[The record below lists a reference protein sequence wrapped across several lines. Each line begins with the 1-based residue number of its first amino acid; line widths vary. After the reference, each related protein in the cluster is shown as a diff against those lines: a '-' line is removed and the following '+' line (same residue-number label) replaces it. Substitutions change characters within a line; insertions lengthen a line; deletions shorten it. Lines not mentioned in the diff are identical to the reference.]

1 MNVSTAYLTDI
12 HKIPRRYIMVLTSLH
27 YLYIVMVVII
37 LAIMLMKKDIVIPC
51 IIGIF
56 AMGYL
61 YSGSAVAAIQSIFNT
76 IIYAGN
82 EFWGI
87 IVIIS
92 LVVAMSKALQ
102 EVGSDVLIMSPI
114 KKIMVSPTMAF
125 WSIGLTMM
133 VISWLVWPSPAVPL
147 VGAVLLPAA
156 VTAGLPAIYAA
167 VAMNLFGHGI
177 ALSSDFFI
185 QGAPTITA
193 TGAGI
198 EAPEIIS
205 ASIPIWLAMSLVTVV
220 VAFLMMKNDMK
231 KNSTIYSQAAE
242 IKEATAVKY
251 GKTTKLMA
259 VLAPVGFILDI
270 AAMLKLKLAG
280 GDATALVGGTA
291 ILIMMITVLTT
302 YSIKDAFEKVVDY
315 IKEGFKF
322 GITVFAPVIFIGGFF
337 FLGNQEGA
345 TAVFGEGA
353 PGILNDISIFLSQSI
368 QMNKLSTILTQS
380 AVAVITGLDGSGFS
394 GLPIVGTL
402 AYTFSNIIDINMA
415 GLAALGQVITVWVD
429 GGTII
434 PWAVIPVA
442 AICNIDPQTLARKN
456 LIPVLCGI
464 AAAIVVALIIL

>member
-1 MNVSTAYLTDI
+1 
-12 HKIPRRYIMVLTSLH
+12 MVLTSIH
-27 YLYIVMVVII
+27 YLYMIMVVII

-56 AMGYL
+56 AMGFL
-61 YSGSAVAAIQSIFNT
+61 YSGSVIVAVQSIFNT
-76 IIYAGN
+76 LIYAGN
-82 EFWGI
+82 EFWSI

-102 EVGSDVLIMSPI
+102 EVGADVLIMSPI
-114 KKIMVSPTMAF
+114 KKVMVNQTMAF

-156 VTAGLPAIYAA
+156 TTAGLPAIYAA

-193 TGAGI
+193 AGAGL
-198 EAPEIIS
+198 EVSDIIS
-205 ASIPIWLAMSLVTVV
+205 ASIPIWLTMSLVTVI
-220 VAFLMMKNDMK
+220 VAFFMMKRDLR
-231 KNSTIYSQAAE
+231 KNSHLYNQIAE
-242 IKEATAVKY
+242 VNISEVKKQ
-251 GKTTKLMA
+251 GKTAKAIAIFTA
-259 VLAPVGFILDI
+259 LAFIFDI
-270 AAMLKLKLAG
+270 VAMLKLNLAG

-291 ILIMMITVLTT
+291 IIIMLVTILTSFKFKDGFEITV
-302 YSIKDAFEKVVDY
+302 DY
-315 IKEGFKF
+315 LKEGFAF
-322 GITVFAPVIFIGGFF
+322 GIKVFAPVIFIGGFF
-337 FLGNQEGA
+337 FLGNQGGA
-345 TAVFGEGA
+345 VTVFGEGA
-353 PGILNDISIFLSQSI
+353 PGILNDISIFLSESI
-368 QMNKLSTILTQS
+368 QMSKLSTILTQS
-380 AVAVITGLDGSGFS
+380 AVAMITGLDGSGFS

-402 AYTFSNIIDINMA
+402 AYTFSNFIDIDVA

-442 AICNIDPQTLARKN
+442 AICNVSAADLARKN

-464 AAAIVVALIIL
+464 AAAILISLVIL

>member
-1 MNVSTAYLTDI
+1 
-12 HKIPRRYIMVLTSLH
+12 MVLSSLH
-27 YLYIVMVVII
+27 FLYMIMVVII
-37 LAIMLMKKDIVIPC
+37 LVIMLMKKEIVIPC

-56 AMGYL
+56 AMGFL
-61 YSGSAVAAIQSIFNT
+61 YSGSPVFAVQSIFNT
-76 IIYAGN
+76 IIYSGN

-102 EVGSDVLIMSPI
+102 AVGADVLIMSPI
-114 KKIMVSPTMAF
+114 KKVMVNQTMAF
-125 WSIGLTMM
+125 WGIGVTMM
-133 VISWLVWPSPAVPL
+133 IISWLVWPSPAVPL

-156 VTAGLPAIYAA
+156 VATGLPVIYAA

-193 TGAGI
+193 AGAGI
-198 EAPEIIS
+198 DVTEIVS
-205 ASIPIWLAMSLVTVV
+205 ASIPLWITMSVVTVA
-220 VAFLMMKNDMK
+220 VAFMLMKRDLQKNPQLTSIIDEDFK
-231 KNSTIYSQAAE
+231 QENHTIG
-242 IKEATAVKY
+242 KTAKHVAVLSPVAFFINIVAMVKY
-251 GKTTKLMA
+251 N
-259 VLAPVGFILDI
+259 
-270 AAMLKLKLAG
+270 LAG

-291 ILIMMITVLTT
+291 IIIMLLTVLT
-302 YSIKDAFEKVVDY
+302 SFRIKDGFEMVVEY

-337 FLGNQEGA
+337 FLGNQGGA

-353 PGILNDISIFLSQSI
+353 PGILNDISLYLSESI
-368 QMNKLSTILTQS
+368 QMTKLSTILTQS
-380 AVAVITGLDGSGFS
+380 AVAIITGLDGSGFS

-402 AYTFSNIIDINMA
+402 AYTFSNVIDIDMA
-415 GLAALGQVITVWVD
+415 GLAALGQIITVWVD

-442 AICNIDPQTLARKN
+442 AICNISAQDLARKN
-456 LIPVLCGI
+456 LVPVLCGI
-464 AAAIVVALIIL
+464 GAAILVAFVIL

>member
-1 MNVSTAYLTDI
+1 
-12 HKIPRRYIMVLTSLH
+12 MVLTSLH

-37 LAIMLMKKDIVIPC
+37 LGIMLMKKDIVIPC

-61 YSGSAVAAIQSIFNT
+61 YSGNAVFAIQSIFNA

-92 LVVAMSKALQ
+92 LVVAMSKGLQ
-102 EVGSDVLIMSPI
+102 DVGSDVLIMSPI
-114 KKIMVSPTMAF
+114 KKIMISPSLAF
-125 WSIGLTMM
+125 WAVGLTMM

-156 VTAGLPAIYAA
+156 VATGLPIMYVA

-193 TGAGI
+193 AGAGI
-198 EAPEIIS
+198 EASEVIA
-205 ASIPIWLAMSLVTVV
+205 ASIPIWFAMSAVTVA
-220 VAFLMMKNDMK
+220 VAFFIMKRDMK
-231 KNSTIYSQAAE
+231 KNPSLFQPTVLTE
-242 IKEATAVKY
+242 TVEVKR
-251 GKTTKLMA
+251 GRTTKLIA
-259 VLAPVGFILDI
+259 ILTPIAFLIDI
-270 AAMLKLKLAG
+270 VAMLKYNLAG
-280 GDATALVGGTA
+280 GDASALVGGTA
-291 ILIMMITVLTT
+291 IIIMLITVTT
-302 YSIKDAFEKVVDY
+302 SFPIKEGFEKIGDY
-315 IKEGFKF
+315 IKDGFKF
-322 GITVFAPVIFIGGFF
+322 GISIFAPVLFIAGFF
-337 FLGNQEGA
+337 FLGNQGGA
-345 TAVFGEGA
+345 TTVFGEGA
-353 PGILNDISIFLSQSI
+353 PGILNDISISLSQSI
-368 QMNKLSTILTQS
+368 QMNKLTTIFTQT
-380 AVAVITGLDGSGFS
+380 AVAIITGLDGSGFS

-402 AYTFSNIIDINMA
+402 AYTFHNIVDINMA
-415 GLAALGQVITVWVD
+415 GLAALGQVITVWTD

-442 AICNIDPQTLARKN
+442 AICGISPQDLARKN

-464 AAAIVVALIIL
+464 TAAMIVALFIL

>member
-1 MNVSTAYLTDI
+1 
-12 HKIPRRYIMVLTSLH
+12 MVLTSLH
-27 YLYIVMVVII
+27 YLYMVMVVII
-37 LAIMLMKKDIVIPC
+37 LAIMLLKKDIVIPC

-61 YSGSAVAAIQSIFNT
+61 YSGSVVSAIQSIFNT

-92 LVVAMSKALQ
+92 LVVAMSKSLQ
-102 EVGSDVLIMSPI
+102 EIGSDVLIMSPI
-114 KKIMVSPTMAF
+114 KKIMVNPTMAF
-125 WSIGLTMM
+125 FGVGLTMM

-156 VTAGLPAIYAA
+156 VGAGLPVMYVA

-193 TGAGI
+193 AGAGI
-198 EAPEIIS
+198 DVTEVVK
-205 ASIPIWLAMSLVTVV
+205 ASIPIWLAMSVVTIA
-220 VAFLMMKNDMK
+220 VAFFMMKKDMK
-231 KNSTIYSQAAE
+231 KNALNYTQAVE
-242 IKEATAVKY
+242 IKETVEVKQ

-259 VLAPVGFILDI
+259 ILTPIGFIFDI
-270 AAMLKLKLAG
+270 VAMLKFNLAG

-291 ILIMMITVLTT
+291 IIIMMITVLTT
-302 YSIKDAFEKVVDY
+302 YTIQDAFDKVVDY

-337 FLGNQEGA
+337 FLGNQGGA

-353 PGILNDISIFLSQSI
+353 PGILNDISIFLSQNV
-368 QMNKLSTILTQS
+368 QMNKLSTVLTQS
-380 AVAVITGLDGSGFS
+380 TVAIITGLDGSGFS

-442 AICNIDPQTLARKN
+442 AICNVSPQDLARKN

-464 AAAIVVALIIL
+464 AAAIVVALVIL

>member
-1 MNVSTAYLTDI
+1 
-12 HKIPRRYIMVLTSLH
+12 MVLSSLH
-27 YLYIVMVVII
+27 FLYMIMVVII
-37 LAIMLMKKDIVIPC
+37 LVIMLMKKEIVIPC

-56 AMGYL
+56 AMGFL
-61 YSGSAVAAIQSIFNT
+61 YSGSPVFAVQSIFNT
-76 IIYAGN
+76 IIYSGN

-102 EVGSDVLIMSPI
+102 AVGADVLIMSPI
-114 KKIMVSPTMAF
+114 KKVMVNQTMAF
-125 WSIGLTMM
+125 WGIGVTMM
-133 VISWLVWPSPAVPL
+133 IISWLVWPSPAVPL

-156 VTAGLPAIYAA
+156 VATGLPVIYAA

-198 EAPEIIS
+198 DVTEIVS
-205 ASIPIWLAMSLVTVV
+205 ASIPLWITMSVVTVA
-220 VAFLMMKNDMK
+220 VAFMLMKRDLQKNPQLTSIIDEDFK
-231 KNSTIYSQAAE
+231 QENHTI
-242 IKEATAVKY
+242 
-251 GKTTKLMA
+251 GKTAKHVA
-259 VLAPVGFILDI
+259 VLAPVAFFINI
-270 AAMLKLKLAG
+270 VAMVKYNLAG

-291 ILIMMITVLTT
+291 IIIMLLTVLT
-302 YSIKDAFEKVVDY
+302 SFRIKDGFEMVVEY

-337 FLGNQEGA
+337 FLGNQGGA

-353 PGILNDISIFLSQSI
+353 PGILNDISLYLSESI
-368 QMNKLSTILTQS
+368 QMTKLSTILTQS
-380 AVAVITGLDGSGFS
+380 AVAIITGLDGSGFS

-402 AYTFSNIIDINMA
+402 AYTFSNVIDIDMA
-415 GLAALGQVITVWVD
+415 GLAALGQIITVWVD

-442 AICNIDPQTLARKN
+442 AICNISAQDLARKN
-456 LIPVLCGI
+456 LVPVLCGI
-464 AAAIVVALIIL
+464 GAAILVAFVIL